1 MSVFVPGQ
9 EVRMPCAASRG
20 GPLGEVVVTV
30 DSARGPISGFV
41 KADAVTGE
49 GEKAFLRAWIVDV
62 TDDLVVV
69 EVAGSFFQTAAGRA
83 AVRADWANANLQ
95 PVGA

>member
-1 MSVFVPGQ
+1 
-9 EVRMPCAASRG
+9 MPCSASRG
-20 GPLGEVVVTV
+20 GPLGEAVVTV
-30 DSARGPISGFV
+30 ESAQGPISGFV

-49 GEKAFLRAWIVDV
+49 GEHAFLRAWIVKV

-69 EVAGSFFQTAAGRA
+69 EVPGSFLRTAMGRA

-95 PVGA
+95 PVGV

>member
-1 MSVFVPGQ
+1 MSVFIPGQ
-9 EVRMPCAASRG
+9 EVRMPCAAARG
-20 GPLGEVVVTV
+20 GPLGEAVVTIESV
-30 DSARGPISGFV
+30 QGPISGFV

-49 GEKAFLRAWIVDV
+49 GEGAYLRAWIVKV
-62 TDDLVVV
+62 TDDLIVV
-69 EVAGSFFQTAAGRA
+69 EMPGSFFRTAAGRA